1 MYTFENSFLLFLVV
15 FKLLPPFNI
24 YNFHVNPKRKGFEVI
39 FLIIGVILCCCGL
52 LINITHSWYLVIDMN
67 DCSIFI
73 KLRTNKYNLWTF
85 CDLRSADFSYPQS
98 TAENKQPQKI
108 LVVRYTNHRR
118 KQQRRMYIVS
128 MYCCYSFIFIFSSHS
143 VQCFM

>member
-24 YNFHVNPKRKGFEVI
+24 YNFHVNPKRKGFEVN
-39 FLIIGVILCCCGL
+39 FLLLVLSCVVVVCLSIL
-52 LINITHSWYLVIDMN
+52 LIRD
-67 DCSIFI
+67 
-73 KLRTNKYNLWTF
+73 

-98 TAENKQPQKI
+98 TAENKQPQKV